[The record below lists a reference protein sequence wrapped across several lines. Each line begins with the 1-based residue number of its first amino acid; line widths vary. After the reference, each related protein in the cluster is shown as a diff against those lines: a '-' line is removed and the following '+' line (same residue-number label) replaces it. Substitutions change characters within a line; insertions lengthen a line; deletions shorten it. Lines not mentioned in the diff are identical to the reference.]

1 MTRGDHDPRKVGA
14 TRLFSYFYVCT
25 TPPSNSIDANPI
37 DTMASD
43 MNSHSSDKKGSSRF
57 SRLLGGKREK
67 SLERSERSDR
77 PQASTMP
84 TESGYASSDTPSAR
98 PNTMHDN
105 STSDIVPAERDSEI
119 ADIDKGRNLGLRPT
133 TGEVFDRD
141 TGEMVTVVTT
151 TTTTVSQDFHISL
164 GANNSRPQPPVAS
177 QANTM
182 LDPKLAK
189 TCRETYSSRRLVSLS
204 SPQLSK

>member
-1 MTRGDHDPRKVGA
+1 
-14 TRLFSYFYVCT
+14 
-25 TPPSNSIDANPI
+25 
-37 DTMASD
+37 
-43 MNSHSSDKKGSSRF
+43 MNSHSSDKKGGSRF
-57 SRLLGGKREK
+57 GRLLGGKREK
-67 SLERSERSDR
+67 SLERGERSDR
-77 PQASTMP
+77 PQVSTMP
-84 TESGYASSDTPSAR
+84 TESGTSGYASSDSPSAR
-98 PNTMHDN
+98 PTTMHDN
-105 STSDIVPAERDSEI
+105 STTDIVPAERDSEI

-164 GANNSRPQPPVAS
+164 SANNSRPQPPVAS

-189 TCRETYSSRRLVSLS
+189 MCRGTYSSRRLVSLS